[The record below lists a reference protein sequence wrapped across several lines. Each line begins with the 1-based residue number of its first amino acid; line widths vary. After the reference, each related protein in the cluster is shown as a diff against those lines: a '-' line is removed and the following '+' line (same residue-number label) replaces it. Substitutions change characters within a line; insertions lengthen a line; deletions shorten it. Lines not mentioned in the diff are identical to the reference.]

1 MESNKG
7 FFRGSIRLVVLIT
20 SGIYNT
26 NPSVELDQE
35 KSADDF
41 FDEIN
46 GIFLVKKVVETCCYK
61 FRGVRCLW
69 FDFYEL
75 KKGQDVIKMFEKS

>member
-20 SGIYNT
+20 SGIYKM
-26 NPSVELDQE
+26 NPLCWVGQE

-46 GIFLVKKVVETCCYK
+46 GIFSVKKWLK
-61 FRGVRCLW
+61 HAAFFRDVRCLW

-75 KKGQDVIKMFEKS
+75 KKSSSMLSRCVEKS